1 MVQVIFFQKH
11 SFTLPFNSK
20 YNIVIWQKFYIY
32 CFCSHHYLEDS
43 VSKTKNVE
51 FLLNHNVIFWVK
63 QWSECW
69 SIRTTCSEHF
79 SSRKQELLLY
89 SFFQLWSNIGNTSY
103 IHKYKYNWLFF
114 NDFFWFFLIFSDFF
128 SFFLCF
134 FVFFSIFST
143 FFFTLFL
150 NFFTM
155 FFTFLKFLNLLNV
168 VIFFLIFHLFSLLFL
183 LIYISS
189 SIM

>member
-114 NDFFWFFLIFSDFF
+114 NDFFWFFLIFFHFF
-128 SFFLCF
+128 C
-134 FVFFSIFST
+134 VFFHFFNIFFHPFSK
-143 FFFTLFL
+143 FFHNVFHIFKVLKPFKCS
-150 NFFTM
+150 NF
-155 FFTFLKFLNLLNV
+155 
-168 VIFFLIFHLFSLLFL
+168 FFLIFHLFSLLFL